1 MQWVIIIFFVAFIY
15 LIANW
20 LYNKYAKY
28 VVKER
33 ILYGTSYTS
42 EDVYTDLTSG
52 DYGLT
57 GSTLMFYHLTEFL
70 STSKG
75 YLLLFLGGALTT
87 GLFSFIAGWMIKTHL
102 VTAIFGGFITLSLAT
117 FSLIKRKKR
126 RLRLIKDELPNALQ
140 LIAAI
145 MESGM
150 GFEASLSH
158 VIAESDNSHP
168 LYFELAIMNE
178 AMQRGRRRQEA
189 LKLWAQRSGEDT
201 VIEAV
206 SGLVQAEQTGAS
218 FGSVLKHHAHKLMQE
233 NESEML
239 RNAEKLPIKM
249 LIPMVLCTLIPLLL
263 VSAGPAIITIFK
275 MFKDIMGKA

>member
-1 MQWVIIIFFVAFIY
+1 MKWILIIFMAGLTYTV
-15 LIANW
+15 ANW
-20 LYNKYAKY
+20 LYSLYAKSAIR
-28 VVKER
+28 ER
-33 ILYGTSYTS
+33 ILYGTHYASD
-42 EDVYTDLTSG
+42 EVYTDLTAG

-75 YLLLFLGGALTT
+75 YLLLFLSGALITAI
-87 GLFSFIAGWMIKTHL
+87 LSFITGWMMKTL
-102 VTAIFGGFITLSLAT
+102 LITAIFGGLISLSLAT

-126 RLRLIKDELPNALQ
+126 RLRLIKEELPNALQ

-150 GFEASLSH
+150 GFEASLGH
-158 VIAESDNSHP
+158 VIGESDKTHP

-206 SGLVQAEQTGAS
+206 SGLIQAEQTGAS
-218 FGSVLKHHAHKLMQE
+218 FGSVLKHHAHKLMQQ

-249 LIPMVLCTLIPLLL
+249 LIPMVICTLIPLLL
-263 VSAGPAIITIFK
+263 ISAGPAVITIFK